1 MTLVDSGSRPV
12 AGPFF
17 EDLAVGDVFDEAPA
31 LTLTEG
37 HAAVHQAVVGDR
49 LRIALDGRLS
59 HAVARAPIAH
69 PALVCDVAIGQSTL
83 ATQRVVANLFYRGLV
98 LRRAPAIGD
107 TLSTR
112 TEIVALRRS
121 RSRPTGLAVLRVR
134 TTDQVDRTVL
144 DFWRCAMLPVGDPE
158 AAAGADDDLEAIPA
172 GLPRRRS
179 SPRRW
184 PAGTSARFGA
194 SSRGRTSTRS
204 SRGCAGWSRAA
215 TSSALRRSSRGC
227 R

>member
-107 TLSTR
+107 TLYTR
-112 TEIVALRRS
+112 TEIVALRRN
-121 RSRPTGLAVLRVR
+121 RSA
-134 TTDQVDRTVL
+134 
-144 DFWRCAMLPVGDPE
+144 W
-158 AAAGADDDLEAIPA
+158 
-172 GLPRRRS
+172 
-179 SPRRW
+179 
-184 PAGTSARFGA
+184 A
-194 SSRGRTSTRS
+194 SSRVIQRQRDGHDKSHKPKCRIGS
-204 SRGCAGWSRAA
+204 SRPAPISGRVLPKRGPQRSPRSRTWHRFMRA
-215 TSSALRRSSRGC
+215 
-227 R
+227 